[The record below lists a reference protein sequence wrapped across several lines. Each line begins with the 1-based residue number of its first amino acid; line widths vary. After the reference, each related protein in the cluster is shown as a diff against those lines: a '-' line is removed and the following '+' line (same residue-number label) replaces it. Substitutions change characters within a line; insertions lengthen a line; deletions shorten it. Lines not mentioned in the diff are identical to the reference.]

1 MSEPEHSGKPLAYL
15 DQNILDLFS
24 EYKEKP
30 ILSRDSDFFRY
41 LKEEVQAVYSPIT
54 LEEIYRSVI
63 KGKSSK
69 YCVEFLDILRELNA
83 HYIALTTNEHG
94 TLTNTI
100 FRSWDDPLVHF
111 NNYIE
116 NNFLNK
122 MINPSTKNLFAL
134 YGGVKDFKTFEYEQI
149 EAFDNLL
156 LFLEKSLSDLKN
168 STYKDDYLLSEIEK
182 FKVKIPN
189 LMNQR
194 DKYKSYIQRSV
205 RHLEESN
212 KEKSPH
218 KSLRES
224 LNINHDNLQKIK
236 LPNALNQIWKLLQE
250 NNPELENNELD
261 DFFQLKNLIGSGQ
274 EYYIFQKVNQIYTIL
289 NLIGYY
295 QDEGLHK
302 EKRFIA
308 SFSDMSHASYGCF
321 CEYLITRDEAFAQK
335 TNVAYEYL
343 NIATQVFWL
352 KLK

>member
-1 MSEPEHSGKPLAYL
+1 
-15 DQNILDLFS
+15 
-24 EYKEKP
+24 
-30 ILSRDSDFFRY
+30 
-41 LKEEVQAVYSPIT
+41 
-54 LEEIYRSVI
+54 
-63 KGKSSK
+63 
-69 YCVEFLDILRELNA
+69 
-83 HYIALTTNEHG
+83 
-94 TLTNTI
+94 
-100 FRSWDDPLVHF
+100 
-111 NNYIE
+111 
-116 NNFLNK
+116 

-134 YGGVKDFKTFEYEQI
+134 YGGVKDFKTFEYKQI

-250 NNPELENNELD
+250 NNPVLENNELD
-261 DFFQLKNLIGSGQ
+261 DFFQLKNLIGSEQ

-295 QDEGLHK
+295 KDEGLHK